1 MHSITAIILLVDI
14 VVLSLYI
21 FITHR
26 TFGVLPNL
34 SISYYHYERKHKY
47 FGLMFPALMVLLC
60 GTLLPIWIY
69 DTATGSAWAQ
79 HFVCLP
85 CIALLCLLVVAS
97 TARYKSTKKLIYVH
111 YAFAIIAATVT
122 VAWIFLVAYRTCYIG
137 IAILLAEV
145 AAGIYTRTLRSC
157 TLWWLEG
164 AAFYS
169 ILFIL
174 LVNHLFAL
182 SI

>member
-1 MHSITAIILLVDI
+1 MHSVEVVILLIDI

-21 FITHR
+21 FITR
-26 TFGVLPNL
+26 KNFGILPNL

-47 FGLMFPALMVLLC
+47 LGLVFPALMVLLC
-60 GTLLPIWIY
+60 TTLMPIWIY
-69 DTATGSAWAQ
+69 DTVNGSAWAQ
-79 HFVCLP
+79 HFVFLP
-85 CIALLCLLVVAS
+85 CTALVCLLTVAC
-97 TARYKSTKKLIYVH
+97 TARYRENQKLIYIH
-111 YAFAIIAATVT
+111 YGFAILAATVT
-122 VAWIFLVAYRTCYIG
+122 VIWFLVVGYRTCYIA
-137 IAILLAEV
+137 ITILLAEV
-145 AAGIYTRTLRSC
+145 AAGLYTRTLRTC

-174 LVNHLFAL
+174 LVNHLFQI

>member
-1 MHSITAIILLVDI
+1 MHSLAAVILLVDI

-21 FITHR
+21 FVTR
-26 TFGVLPNL
+26 RKFGILPNL
-34 SISYYHYERKHKY
+34 SISYYHYERKRKY
-47 FGLMFPALMVLLC
+47 SGLMFPALMVLLC
-60 GTLLPIWIY
+60 STLIPLWIY

-79 HFVCLP
+79 RFVCLP
-85 CIALLCLLVVAS
+85 CIALACLLTVAG
-97 TARYKSTKKLIYVH
+97 TARYKSTQKLIYVH
-111 YAFAIIAATVT
+111 YTFAIIAATVT

-145 AAGIYTRTLRSC
+145 AAGIYTRTLRNC

-174 LVNHLFAL
+174 LVNHLFAI

>member
-1 MHSITAIILLVDI
+1 M
-14 VVLSLYI
+14 
-21 FITHR
+21 
-26 TFGVLPNL
+26 
-34 SISYYHYERKHKY
+34 
-47 FGLMFPALMVLLC
+47 
-60 GTLLPIWIY
+60 PIWIY

-85 CIALLCLLVVAS
+85 CIALLCLLVVAC

-111 YAFAIIAATVT
+111 YAFAILAATVT

-137 IAILLAEV
+137 IAILLAEL